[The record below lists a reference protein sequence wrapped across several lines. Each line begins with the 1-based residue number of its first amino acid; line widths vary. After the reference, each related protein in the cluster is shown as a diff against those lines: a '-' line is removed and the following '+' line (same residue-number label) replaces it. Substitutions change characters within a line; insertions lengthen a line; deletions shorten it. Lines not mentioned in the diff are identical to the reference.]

1 MLARLRGE
9 ERREE
14 SHRRARPLDVNL
26 IRASLHRV
34 DNHLRVIAHREVL
47 RQYVAARQRMN
58 DKRAVADAFDAGRA
72 IVALIVWGA
81 VIVYCMMLF
90 VFLSMFRVRFSQCSE
105 FVSLYAKLRK
115 LFQTI
120 AQSIENKNYIVL
132 FFYNADSSD
141 SSDLQRTLTIYFF
154 TTDSS
159 D

>member
-1 MLARLRGE
+1 ML
-9 ERREE
+9 
-14 SHRRARPLDVNL
+14 
-26 IRASLHRV
+26 
-34 DNHLRVIAHREVL
+34 
-47 RQYVAARQRMN
+47 
-58 DKRAVADAFDAGRA
+58 FDAGSA

-154 TTDSS
+154 TTDLS